1 MAFLINRQGGEL
13 ILDRQ
18 SRRLESAPGAARR
31 TPSPRR
37 MVPVPDNMKKMQISI
52 DSKGHLTKILE
63 SSGR

>member
-37 MVPVPDNMKKMQISI
+37 MVPVPDNMEKNADK
-52 DSKGHLTKILE
+52 H
-63 SSGR
+63 